1 MPLGLVCAALLLL
14 APLPPEDVRRPDR
27 TEWRGLLEGD
37 VRGLAMLVVSAI
49 LHTVTVTGFC
59 AFLPLML
66 CSERGFAV
74 TAAGDM
80 LAWFILSGSAGVLV
94 GGYLSDRIGRWWTI
108 LFAYLFAVPLLFG
121 FLMTRG
127 LTAQGLLMGAGMAL
141 WTALPCTITLA
152 QELTP
157 RASGIASGMV
167 MGFAWGIGALV
178 LPVFGMIADRA
189 GKAYTMHW
197 IALLPLA
204 ATLALVVMKRVSRNP
219 HL

>member
-1 MPLGLVCAALLLL
+1 
-14 APLPPEDVRRPDR
+14 
-27 TEWRGLLEGD
+27 
-37 VRGLAMLVVSAI
+37 
-49 LHTVTVTGFC
+49 
-59 AFLPLML
+59 
-66 CSERGFAV
+66 
-74 TAAGDM
+74 M